1 MLARLALSSR
11 SRSPPAPRSRRPRAY
26 PAKPIRVIVPTVA
39 GGALDNVARMVGQR
53 MSERLGQQLVVENRG
68 GAGGVIGMDAV
79 AKSAPDGY
87 TVCFCAAPIALNTA
101 LGMKLPYD
109 AERDFAPVSLVASI
123 PALIAVHPSTPY
135 RSIKDVLD
143 AAAATPGG
151 VTFAYANVGAIT
163 HLIGEALKAKTGANM
178 TGIAYK
184 GAGQAI
190 QDVLSGRV
198 PIFFD
203 AYIPTGPQVQ
213 AGKLRAIAIAS
224 SRRSPLLPDV
234 ATVVEQGY
242 PELVGSGFYGMAAPG
257 KTPRPIVDKLH
268 AAARRRG
275 QPDRRAREAARAGVR
290 GAREHP
296 GRVRRLHPPGDR
308 ALDAGREGGGDQG
321 RAVGQSTR
329 APTSFA
335 TFDHFAISARMNSP
349 NSSGVRDDRIEPA
362 LDEPRAHVG
371 HRHHLRER
379 RDWSCLTTSGGS
391 PAGPAMPCHARASKP
406 G

>member
-1 MLARLALSSR
+1 MQLARFGLFVAVLVAGPALAQGD
-11 SRSPPAPRSRRPRAY
+11 AY
-26 PAKPIRVIVPTVA
+26 PSKPIRVIVPTVA

-87 TVCFCAAPIALNTA
+87 TVCFCAAPIALNSA
-101 LGMKLPYD
+101 LGIKLPYD
-109 AERDFAPVSLVASI
+109 VERDFAPVSLVASI

-143 AAAATPGG
+143 AAGSTPGG

-224 SRRSPLLPDV
+224 TQRSPLLPDV

-242 PELVGSGFYGMAAPG
+242 PDLVGSGFYGMAAPG
-257 KTPRPIVDKLH
+257 RTPRPLVDKLH
-268 AAARRRG
+268 ATL
-275 QPDRRAREAARAGVR
+275 V
-290 GAREHP
+290 
-296 GRVRRLHPPGDR
+296 V
-308 ALDAGREGGGDQG
+308 
-321 RAVGQSTR
+321 AVNQT
-329 APTSFA
+329 
-335 TFDHFAISARMNSP
+335 D
-349 NSSGVRDDRIEPA
+349 VRDKLLAQGYEVHASTPDEYAAYIRREIERWTPVVKA
-362 LDEPRAHVG
+362 
-371 HRHHLRER
+371 
-379 RDWSCLTTSGGS
+379 
-391 PAGPAMPCHARASKP
+391 AGIKVEQ
-406 G
+406 